1 MAHQGAR
8 EDSRTS
14 RAPTTIFLIR
24 QMRSQRI
31 VLLSPHPPLPRRSPS
46 MPWAAPLAG
55 SPTLSPS
62 LPTLLHQHCPPPHTS
77 TTPDKPTPS
86 PVCLPLSNHPFPFHS
101 PELCQFCANS
111 QLKVPRGPCLTHIH
125 GRGGGQTGVIHC
137 LITTL
142 ARCFPTPGLS
152 PLSASLLKRQLR
164 SLRLR
169 WNTDT
174 IGQQCLTS
182 SVRL

>member
-24 QMRSQRI
+24 QMRSQRT
-31 VLLSPHPPLPRRSPS
+31 VLLSLHPPLPRRSPS
-46 MPWAAPLAG
+46 TPWAAALAG

-62 LPTLLHQHCPPPHTS
+62 LPTLLPPALPSSAHLHHPGQAYPFPGLPS
-77 TTPDKPTPS
+77 TVQPS
-86 PVCLPLSNHPFPFHS
+86 LSFPLSRALPV
-101 PELCQFCANS
+101 LCQFS
-111 QLKVPRGPCLTHIH
+111 TQSPSRSMSHIH

-142 ARCFPTPGLS
+142 ARCFPTSGLS

>member
-1 MAHQGAR
+1 MAHHGAR

-14 RAPTTIFLIR
+14 RAPTTIFLIK
-24 QMRSQRI
+24 QMRSQRT

-46 MPWAAPLAG
+46 TPWAVPLAG

-62 LPTLLHQHCPPPHTS
+62 LPTLLPQHCPPPHTS
-77 TTPDKPTPS
+77 TTLDKPTPS
-86 PVCLPLSNHPFPFHS
+86 LVCLPLSNHPFPFHS
-101 PELCQFCANS
+101 PELCQFS
-111 QLKVPRGPCLTHIH
+111 TESPSRSMSHIH

-137 LITTL
+137 LITFIL
-142 ARCFPTPGLS
+142 ARCFPTPGLL
-152 PLSASLLKRQLR
+152 PLSASLLKCQLR

-169 WNTDT
+169 KNTDT